1 MIIPVRCFTCGKPVS
16 QFYSKFMEKVAA
28 KEEPN
33 KVLDS
38 FGLTRYCCRSLFVGH
53 VDLLHTVGGFQ
64 K

>member
-16 QFYSKFMEKVAA
+16 QYYSKFKERVAA
-28 KEEPN
+28 KEEPS

-38 FGLTRYCCRSLFVGH
+38 LGLSRVCCRSLFVGH
-53 VDLLHTVGGFQ
+53 VELVETIGKFQ